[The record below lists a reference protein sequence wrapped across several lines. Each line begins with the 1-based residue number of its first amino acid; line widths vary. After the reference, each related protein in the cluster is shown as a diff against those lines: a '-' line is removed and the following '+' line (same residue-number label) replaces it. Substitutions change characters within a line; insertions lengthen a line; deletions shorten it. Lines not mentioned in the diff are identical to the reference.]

1 METRRIRKAWIS
13 GLWIVLFLASAL
25 SSLATPVAAQPDR
38 QPPYPQGEREYFY
51 ATGHYVSGPF
61 LTFYRTHGGE
71 RIFGNPQTEVFY
83 DSQAG
88 LWVQYFDNVRM
99 EYHADQPAPYTVQL
113 GLLGDLLG
121 YRAPPIS
128 TDQIPR
134 GNPLRRYF
142 PETGHVVSFAFLTFY
157 DENGGLDVFGYPI
170 TEPLVENGRIVQ
182 YFQRA
187 RMEWHPERQR
197 DDRVALGALGI
208 RYIQRFG
215 VPAQYQASQ
224 PPPSLPLSTEP
235 TLAASSSGLNVWAF
249 VRNVVTGREGY
260 QTVYVY
266 VTDTTRQPVSGAAVT
281 VAVNFPSNT
290 VTYTANPTDSRGIT
304 SVTFPVHSLPPGQ
317 RILVDV
323 TVRSGNRLQTGQTFF
338 VPWY

>member
-1 METRRIRKAWIS
+1 MVGKRVHRTWI
-13 GLWIVLFLASAL
+13 GRLLAALFLTGTFLNLASPA
-25 SSLATPVAAQPDR
+25 VAQYPL
-38 QPPYPQGEREYFY
+38 QPPYPEGEREYFY
-51 ATGHYVSGPF
+51 STGHYVSGPF
-61 LTFYRTHGGE
+61 LTFYRTHGGA

-83 DSQAG
+83 DAQSG

-99 EYHADQPAPYTVQL
+99 EYHVNQAAPYTVQL

-121 YRAPPIS
+121 YRASPIPA
-128 TDQIPR
+128 DQAQR
-134 GNPLRRYF
+134 GNPFRRYF

-157 DENGGLDVFGYPI
+157 DENGGLDIFGYPI
-170 TEPLVENGRIVQ
+170 SEPQVENGRIVQ

-215 VPAQYQASQ
+215 VPAQVQAVA
-224 PPPSLPLSTEP
+224 PPPIPNLTPAATSST
-235 TLAASSSGLNVWAF
+235 SSSGLIVYPF

-266 VTDTTRQPVSGAAVT
+266 ATNADRQPVVGAGVT
-281 VAVNFPSNT
+281 VTVRFPSGPA
-290 VTYTANPTDSRGIT
+290 TYIADPTDTRGIT
-304 SVTFPVHSLPPGQ
+304 SVTFPIHSLPPGQ
-317 RILVDV
+317 RIVVDV
-323 TVRSGNRLQTGQTFF
+323 TVRSGNQTQTGQTFF

>member
-1 METRRIRKAWIS
+1 MGSEKVRRAWIS
-13 GLWIVLFLASAL
+13 GLLAVLLLVAVLPSLLPPAAAL
-25 SSLATPVAAQPDR
+25 DPR
-38 QPPYPQGEREYFY
+38 QPPFPEGESEYFY
-51 ATGHYVSGPF
+51 ATGHYVRGPF
-61 LTFYRTHGGE
+61 LTFYRTRGGA

-83 DSQAG
+83 DSQSG

-99 EYHADQPAPYTVQL
+99 EYHANQPDQYRVQL

-121 YRAPPIS
+121 YRTPPIPA
-128 TDQIPR
+128 DQIPAAS
-134 GNPLRRYF
+134 PLRRYF

-157 DENGGLDVFGYPI
+157 DQNGGLDIFGYPI

-197 DDRVALGALGI
+197 DERVALGALGI

-224 PPPSLPLSTEP
+224 SPPSAPLSAEP
-235 TLAASSSGLNVWAF
+235 AGAPSAGLNAWAF

-266 VTDTTRQPVSGAAVT
+266 VTNATRQPVNGAAVT
-281 VAVNFPSNT
+281 VVVHFPSNP
-290 VTYTANPTDSRGIT
+290 VTYTAAPTDSRGIT
-304 SVTFPVHSLPPGQ
+304 SVTFPIHSLPPGQ
-317 RILVDV
+317 RIVVDV
-323 TVRSGNRLQTGQTFF
+323 TVRAGSQTQSAQTFF